1 MSITPTEEW
10 LGIQPLAKHLRCSLR
25 MIYKLKAD
33 EVFVPGVHFYSIGNG
48 KTRGKCIYNL
58 QSCRAEL
65 LERTKNLQNK
75 KEIQYSESYN
85 EAQIKSLIAQRIK
98 REGGS

>member
-25 MIYKLKAD
+25 MIYKFKAD

-58 QSCRAEL
+58 QSCREAL
-65 LERTKNLQNK
+65 LERTKELAKNK
-75 KEIQYSESYN
+75 SIQQPEIYKDD
-85 EAQIKSLIAQRIK
+85 QIKQLIGETIQR
-98 REGGS
+98 GHQ

>member
-33 EVFVPGVHFYSIGNG
+33 EVFVPGVHFYCIGNG
-48 KTRGKCIYNL
+48 LVRGKCIYNL
-58 QSCRAEL
+58 QSCREAL

-75 KEIQYSESYN
+75 KEIKYSESYN

-98 REGGS
+98 KEGGS